1 MTGKRWYYG
10 VINAAIS
17 RLYDEHVKLLK
28 CNPEAIFDGAAA
40 HETNMFLIDFLLKM
54 STEEG
59 WPAIESENSG
69 SISECS
75 QNIVDSHVVCIDSQR
90 RIVYDITIL
99 QDLFHLAAARSEL
112 WENSYINHST
122 VPPI

>member
-1 MTGKRWYYG
+1 
-10 VINAAIS
+10 
-17 RLYDEHVKLLK
+17 
-28 CNPEAIFDGAAA
+28 
-40 HETNMFLIDFLLKM
+40 MFLIDSLLNM

-59 WPAIESENSG
+59 WTAIESDNSG